1 MKMNSHPL
9 RKLKRVR
16 RSFGTTQKMIAE
28 FLNITPQ
35 FYSQIELGKNTLSY
49 ELAIQISAYFGTTPD
64 ELFANDFGYE
74 RRGGTRTGA
83 GSRMKKIKRSRDA
96 VMTENHQQDDF
107 V

>member
-1 MKMNSHPL
+1 MNSHPL

-28 FLNITPQ
+28 YLNITPQ
-35 FYSQIELGKNTLSY
+35 FYSQLELGKNTLSY

-74 RRGGTRTGA
+74 RRGGTKTGA
-83 GSRMKKIKRSRDA
+83 GSRMKRIKRSRD
-96 VMTENHQQDDF
+96 VENFNTQQDESF
-107 V
+107 S